1 MRALIRFV
9 GRGPGGAALQR
20 DRIFD
25 GEVITLGRA
34 TDQVINLKDR
44 RVELEHARIVRVGGR
59 FLVSSRALTGVLV
72 NGTVRRDAPL
82 AVGDALQIG
91 ANVLKLIAPPA
102 GFDLAF
108 TFELD
113 NSVDT
118 RAVEAPALLLTLAE
132 VGARMQP
139 WAWALSIA
147 VLVGAL
153 LVPWLSSP
161 QSGAPLPTRPTV
173 LPSDHAWQSGPL
185 HTAHANLS
193 AKCES
198 CHERPF
204 ARVTDQACL
213 TCHAASLHRHAPPDN
228 RQLPVLAMTHCASC
242 HREHDEPSTLVRNDE
257 QVCVSCHANP
267 QHPARSGPVAD
278 FLRQHPAFAA
288 ARIRDE
294 SHVKFPHDVHLNP
307 NGIKTTTGNEVMT
320 CAGCHEPQAGG
331 ARFQAISMQRHC
343 QRCHSLSFDPRA
355 PERNVPHASPE
366 IVLESLL
373 EYYSSE
379 YLQGYPDALNTARP
393 VRKVARPGVDLS
405 AAQRARVLA
414 RARAQAE
421 ITARDLLERRACVVC
436 HDVQRGK
443 AASTWTVTPVSLRAV
458 WMPKARFSHAA
469 HATSLTPCKSCHAAQ
484 KSRHATD
491 MLMPPIESC
500 RACHAG
506 PHSAASTQIASS
518 CTSCHDFHSTQYP
531 LWQAGPERAAS
542 TAKARQR

>member
-1 MRALIRFV
+1 MRALIRFIS
-9 GRGPGGAALQR
+9 RGPGGAALQR

-44 RVELEHARIVRVGGR
+44 RVELEHARIVRAGGR
-59 FLVSSRALTGVLV
+59 ILVSSRALTGVLV
-72 NGTVRRDAPL
+72 NGTVCRDASL

-91 ANVLKLIAPPA
+91 ANVIRLIAPPA

-118 RAVEAPALLLTLAE
+118 RAVEAPALLLTLPE

-139 WAWALSIA
+139 WAWALSIV

-153 LVPWLSSP
+153 LMPWLSSP
-161 QSGAPLPTRPTV
+161 QSGALLPTRQTV
-173 LPSDHAWQSGPL
+173 LPSDHAWQAGPL
-185 HTAHANLS
+185 HAAHGNLS

-204 ARVTDQACL
+204 ARVANPACL
-213 TCHAASLHRHAPPDN
+213 ACHATSLHQHVPPQN
-228 RQLPVLAMTHCASC
+228 RQLLLLASTRCASC
-242 HREHDEPSTLVRNDE
+242 HREHDEPSTLARNDE
-257 QVCVSCHANP
+257 KLCINCHANLKLIEK
-267 QHPARSGPVAD
+267 PAPATD
-278 FLRQHPAFAA
+278 FMRQHPAFATV
-288 ARIRDE
+288 RIRDE
-294 SHVKFPHDVHLNP
+294 SHLKFPHDVHLNP
-307 NGIKTTTGNEVMT
+307 KGIKTTTGSEVMT
-320 CAGCHEPQAGG
+320 CAACHEPQAGG
-331 ARFQAISMQRHC
+331 AGFQPISMQRHC

-355 PERNVPHASPE
+355 PERNVPHARPE
-366 IVLESLL
+366 IMLESLL

-393 VRKVARPGVDLS
+393 AGNVARPGVDLG

-421 ITARDLLERRACVVC
+421 ITARDLLERRACYVC
-436 HDVQRGK
+436 HEVQRGK
-443 AASTWTVTPVSLRAV
+443 AASTWTVTPVSVRAA

-469 HATSLTPCKSCHAAQ
+469 HATSLTPCKTCHAAE

-491 MLMPPIESC
+491 MLMPAIETC
-500 RACHAG
+500 RTCHAG
-506 PHSAASTQIASS
+506 SHSAASTQIASS
-518 CTSCHDFHSTQYP
+518 CTSCHDFHSGQYP
-531 LWQAGPERAAS
+531 LWQAGPMRVAPTAA
-542 TAKARQR
+542 AWRR

>member
-9 GRGPGGAALQR
+9 SRGPGGASLQR

-44 RVELEHARIVRVGGR
+44 RVELEHARIVRAGGR
-59 FLVSSRALTGVLV
+59 ILVSSRALAGVLV
-72 NGTVRRDAPL
+72 NGTVCRDASL

-113 NSVDT
+113 DSVDT
-118 RAVEAPALLLTLAE
+118 RAVEAPALLLTLPE

-139 WAWALSIA
+139 WAWALSIV
-147 VLVGAL
+147 VLLGAL

-161 QSGAPLPTRPTV
+161 QSGALLPTRQTL
-173 LPSDHAWQSGPL
+173 LPSDHAWQAGPL
-185 HTAHANLS
+185 HAAHGNLS

-204 ARVTDQACL
+204 ARVADQACL
-213 TCHAASLHRHAPPDN
+213 ACHAASLHRHVAPGS
-228 RQLPVLAMTHCASC
+228 RQLPVLATARCASC
-242 HREHDEPSTLVRNDE
+242 HREHDEPSTLARNDE
-257 QVCVSCHANP
+257 QLCINCHANP
-267 QHPARSGPVAD
+267 KLTEKPAPATD
-278 FLRQHPAFAA
+278 FMRQHPAFKT
-288 ARIRDE
+288 ARSRDE
-294 SHVKFPHDVHLNP
+294 SHVKFPHDVPLSP
-307 NGIKTTTGNEVMT
+307 KGIKTTSGSEVMT

-331 ARFQAISMQRHC
+331 ARFQPIAMQRHC

-355 PERNVPHASPE
+355 PERDVPHARPE

-373 EYYSSE
+373 EYYSAE
-379 YLQGYPDALNTARP
+379 YLQDYPDALNTARP
-393 VRKVARPGVDLS
+393 VRRVARPGVDLS
-405 AAQRARVLA
+405 AAQRTRVLA

-443 AASTWTVTPVSLRAV
+443 TASRWTVTPVSLRAV
-458 WMPKARFSHAA
+458 WMPNARFSHAA
-469 HATSLTPCKSCHAAQ
+469 HATSLTPCKTCHAAEQ
-484 KSRHATD
+484 SKLATD
-491 MLMPPIESC
+491 MLMPAIESC

-506 PHSAASTQIASS
+506 SHSATATQIASS
-518 CTSCHDFHSTQYP
+518 CTSCHDFHSARYP
-531 LWQAGPERAAS
+531 LWQGAPLRAAP
-542 TAKARQR
+542 TAAARRQ